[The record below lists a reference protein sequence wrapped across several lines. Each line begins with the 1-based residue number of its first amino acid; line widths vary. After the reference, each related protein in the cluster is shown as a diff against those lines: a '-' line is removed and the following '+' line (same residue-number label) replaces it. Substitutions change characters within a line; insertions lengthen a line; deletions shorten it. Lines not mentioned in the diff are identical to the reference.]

1 MLRTCNHTPGC
12 SYPRYVT
19 SLSILH
25 TSLAGIA
32 LRNPVILAAGTAGIL
47 DEMADVLPL
56 ASLGAIT
63 TKSITPK
70 PRDGNDTWRIIEA
83 GPAGMLNAIGLA
95 NPGIDLFLSHHAPK
109 AASLPC
115 HVITSVAG
123 FSIDD
128 YHQCCALVDAFI
140 ADAIAA
146 GKQPNIAAIELNVS
160 CPNVHTGTEF
170 GHTPAL
176 ITELLKVIRPAVTN
190 LKLFV
195 KLSPAAPDLAAV
207 AKACCE
213 QGVDAITLGNTFPA
227 MAIDVHT
234 RRPKLANV
242 TGGLSGPALHPIW
255 LRFVYDINKRICKPA
270 GVPIIAAGGVMSY
283 EHAAAFILAGATA
296 FQIGTGLFADPKT
309 PQRVVKGLTKWC
321 KAHNAPSLSAMV
333 GALELPAK

>member
-1 MLRTCNHTPGC
+1 
-12 SYPRYVT
+12 VT
-19 SLSILH
+19 SPLL
-25 TSLAGIA
+25 TNLAGIQ

-56 ASLGAIT
+56 SALGAIT

-109 AASLPC
+109 AARLPC

-123 FSIDD
+123 FSVED
-128 YHQCCALVDAFI
+128 YHQCCALIDAHVG
-140 ADAIAA
+140 DALAA
-146 GKQPNIAAIELNVS
+146 NTNPNIAALELNVS

-170 GHTPAL
+170 GHTPGL
-176 ITELLKVIRPAVTN
+176 ITELLKVIRPAVKHV
-190 LKLFV
+190 KLFV
-195 KLSPAAPDLAAV
+195 KLSPAAPDLAGV

-234 RRPKLANV
+234 RKPKLANV

-270 GVPIIAAGGVMSY
+270 GVPTIAAGGVMSY

-309 PQRVVKGLTKWC
+309 PQRVIKGLGRWC
-321 KAHNAPSLSAMV
+321 QRQGVASLGELR
-333 GALELPAK
+333 GALELPSK